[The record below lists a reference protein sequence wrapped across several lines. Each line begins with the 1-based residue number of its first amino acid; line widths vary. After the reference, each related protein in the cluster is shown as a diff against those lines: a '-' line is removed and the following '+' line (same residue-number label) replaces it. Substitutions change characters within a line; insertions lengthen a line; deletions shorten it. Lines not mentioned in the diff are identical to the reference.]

1 VSGTSA
7 KAARLPAARA
17 WRAGEAI
24 AAAALLVAAAAVVS
38 LATGPVAI
46 APARVLAILVDA
58 ATGAGQATRDA
69 VIVLD
74 VRLPR
79 TVLAIIVGAGTAVS
93 GAIMQGLFRNPLA
106 DPSLVGVSSGAA
118 LAAALWFVFSGA
130 LAGLLPG
137 ALAAFGLPLF
147 AFLGGLAVT
156 LVLHLLAT
164 RDGRTSTVTFLLAG
178 VAIGALTSALIGLLV
193 FVASEQ
199 QLREFTFWTLGSLGG
214 ATWPKIAVVAPLVG
228 VVILL
233 APAFARGLDALALG
247 EAEAFYLGIDV
258 ERLKRIA
265 IVGVAAAVGACV
277 AVSGVIGFVGLT
289 VPHLV
294 RMMLGPGHRL
304 LLPVSALLGAA
315 LLIVADVIA
324 RTAAAPAEIPLG
336 VMTAAAGAPFML
348 WLLVSRRRA
357 VFG

>member
-1 VSGTSA
+1 MGGSSA
-7 KAARLPAARA
+7 KAERLPAARA
-17 WRAGEAI
+17 LRAGEAI
-24 AAAALLVAAAAVVS
+24 AAAALLVAVAAIVS

-46 APARVLAILVDA
+46 PPARVLAILADA
-58 ATGAGQATRDA
+58 ASGAGTTARET

-79 TVLAIIVGAGTAVS
+79 TVLAMIVGAGTAVS

-118 LAAALWFVFSGA
+118 LAAASWFVFSGVI
-130 LAGLLPG
+130 AGFLP
-137 ALAAFGLPLF
+137 AVLMAFGLPLF

-156 LVLHLLAT
+156 LVLHVLST
-164 RDGRTSTVTFLLAG
+164 QDGRTSTVTFLLAG
-178 VAIGALTSALIGLLV
+178 VAIGALTSAVTGLLV

-199 QLREFTFWTLGSLGG
+199 QLREFTFWTLGSFGG

-228 VVILL
+228 LVILL

-247 EAEAFYLGIDV
+247 EAEAFYLGVDV

-324 RTAAAPAEIPLG
+324 RTVAAPAEVPLG

-348 WLLVSRRRA
+348 WLLVKRRRTL
-357 VFG
+357 FG